1 MKIEKYSVPQS
12 SFLAMEKDTALIVDM
27 MLKNERLK
35 KLLYYPTRDCL
46 EKPNL
51 TEDQTLSLIGNQ
63 IKTIPKIFVNNEDLI
78 YVLINFD
85 GYTPN
90 FTNPEFR
97 NNIITF
103 DVVCNVDNWQLKDFQ
118 LRPYRIAAELDT
130 MFSNKHLTGIG
141 TLNFTGGLQV
151 VMSPEHIGLN
161 LSYLAI
167 HGGEDKYGMPNV
179 ADEEQFIQDYNKMYN
194 QD

>member
-12 SFLAMEKDTALIVDM
+12 SFLAMEKDTALIIDM
-27 MLKNERLK
+27 MLKNDRLK

-130 MFSNKHLTGIG
+130 MFSNKHFFYF
-141 TLNFTGGLQV
+141 LN
-151 VMSPEHIGLN
+151 SPMILIFSLSCSLKCVSSTRSMELSLN
-161 LSYLAI
+161 LIKL
-167 HGGEDKYGMPNV
+167 
-179 ADEEQFIQDYNKMYN
+179 
-194 QD
+194 